1 MNTLSFYSVLLSGTI
16 LLGMKPAANR
26 DRSGNAN
33 EIIGTM
39 QVEGSKQGMIVGTPG
54 TGTGHNEIDLISFK
68 MGSAAPVD
76 TRSGT
81 VKGARTKH
89 LIVVTKEIDPSSPK
103 LYAALIGNESLKS
116 VVIKLTTKTPDSR
129 HKANTTVTLT
139 DAVILKI
146 RHDGPDLNPSH
157 LEEISYAYRLIL
169 VQNADGSTSTT
180 DDVNANDQ

>member
-1 MNTLSFYSVLLSGTI
+1 M
-16 LLGMKPAANR
+16 LLGLKPAADR
-26 DRSGNAN
+26 DGSGNAN

-54 TGTGHNEIDLISFK
+54 TGAGSNEINLVSFK

-89 LIVVTKEIDPSSPK
+89 LIVVTKEIDPASPK
-103 LYAALIGNESLKS
+103 LFQAFTGNESLKS
-116 VVIKLTTKTPDSR
+116 VVIKLTTKTPDGKHMASR
-129 HKANTTVTLT
+129 TVTLT
-139 DAVILKI
+139 DAVISKI
-146 RHDGPDLNPSH
+146 RKDGPDLNLSH

-180 DDVNANDQ
+180 DDMTAHDQ